1 MFELVDIAR
10 KKRESDKVVTRQTKT
25 SEVEGDIEGCKVK
38 NSTRTDQTETDDNF
52 ELEKGG

>member
-10 KKRESDKVVTRQTKT
+10 KKRERETDKVDARQTKT

-38 NSTRTDQTETDDNF
+38 TQHGPTRRD
-52 ELEKGG
+52 ELEMW